1 MNVAELYHSRVRDM
15 ISQKYREV
23 SKERQDLI
31 HRQHDLL
38 RTLEDETIPYKEYV
52 DLSRELDSVRE
63 EIKFLNVAINVWDEA
78 RELCFQAAEDFKD

>member
-31 HRQHDLL
+31 HRQREVLNSL
-38 RTLEDETIPYKEYV
+38 QDETIPHNEYV
-52 DLSRELDSVRE
+52 ALSNELDALRD
-63 EIKFLNVAINVWDEA
+63 EIRCLNTVINVWDEA
-78 RELCFQAAEDFKD
+78 RELCFQSAEDFKD

>member
-38 RTLEDETIPYKEYV
+38 NTLEDGTIPYKEYV
-52 DLSRELDSVRE
+52 DLSREVDSVSE

>member
-23 SKERQDLI
+23 SKERQALI
-31 HRQHDLL
+31 HRQHEVLNRL
-38 RTLEDETIPYKEYV
+38 QDETILHNEYV
-52 DLSRELDSVRE
+52 GLSDELDALRD
-63 EIKFLNVAINVWDEA
+63 EIRCLNTVINVWDEA